1 MLIPEVLVSRCS
13 TEGKLAAKIVAK
25 GEGVAS
31 WQTIGSFR
39 EAQEALKLRS
49 PGALLPAIEKHL
61 KPGVS
66 SMLSCLI

>member
-1 MLIPEVLVSRCS
+1 
-13 TEGKLAAKIVAK
+13 VAK